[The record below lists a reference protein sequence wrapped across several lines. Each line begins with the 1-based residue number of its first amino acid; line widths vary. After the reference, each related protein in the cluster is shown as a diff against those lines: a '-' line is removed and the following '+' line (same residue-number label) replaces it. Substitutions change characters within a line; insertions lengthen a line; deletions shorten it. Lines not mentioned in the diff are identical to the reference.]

1 MLRINPRLSL
11 LDPSLAGCYRVICP
25 FRVMH
30 TFVTFALPCMSTYD
44 VD

>member
-11 LDPSLAGCYRVICP
+11 LDSFLAECYRVICS

-30 TFVTFALPCMSTYD
+30 TFAAFALPCMSTYD